1 MPQLIEDIDAI
12 ARRKQR
18 DVLYISFDPS
28 ELTASKGP
36 MEILEEE
43 EDETRPSWRKLE
55 VRRTVIQWLD
65 GQGLAWQ
72 PCGIPVS
79 SDVQIAPYAG
89 AIYVDVPFDPANVAY
104 QRLNEFLE
112 NPDGSMRLPNV
123 WFVVY
128 SLKQDGGPK

>member
-65 GQGLAWQ
+65 GQGMAWQ
-72 PCGIPVS
+72 PLGVS
-79 SDVQIAPYAG
+79 
-89 AIYVDVPFDPANVAY
+89 
-104 QRLNEFLE
+104 EFLCKRFGLQLTE
-112 NPDGSMRLPNV
+112 MLSPN
-123 WFVVY
+123 
-128 SLKQDGGPK
+128 